1 MSAQNFDLIVIGGG
15 PGGYIAA
22 IRASQLGQKVAVVEK
37 RSTLG
42 GTCLNVGCIPS
53 KALLESTEHFHSAQK
68 NFTKHG
74 IIIEGGVRL
83 DLEAMMK
90 RKDAVVR
97 QLTTGIAG
105 LFKKH
110 KITGFTGEGR
120 FDKSEGGQHKV
131 VVKVADQDQV
141 LLAPKV
147 IIATGS
153 VPASLRGIDFDGEK
167 IVSSTE
173 ALSLK
178 QVPKD
183 FVVIGG
189 GVIGLELG
197 SVWARLGSK
206 VTVVEYSDRIV
217 PGVDAQIGKE
227 LHKSLVKLGFEFKL
241 STECL
246 SAKASKDG
254 VELEVRDRASNATS
268 KIKGD
273 VVLVSTGRR
282 AFTGGLN
289 LEAIGL
295 KTDERGMITINDHF
309 ETAVKG
315 VYAIGDVVRGA
326 MLAHKAEEEG
336 VAVAEIMAGQAGH
349 VSYDKIPA
357 VVYTHPEVA
366 SVGLTEE
373 EAKQKHLTFKVGT
386 FPFMANARAKAIDDT
401 DGLVKIISDAK
412 TDKILGAHIIGPS
425 AGELIAEIVAVMEFG
440 GSSEDIA
447 RTCHAHPT
455 LAEAV
460 KEAALAVDKRTLNM

>member
-1 MSAQNFDLIVIGGG
+1 MGSENFDLIIIGAG

-22 IRASQLGQKVAVVEK
+22 IRAAQLGMKVACVEK
-37 RSTLG
+37 RATLG

-68 NFTKHG
+68 NFAKHG
-74 IIIEGGVRL
+74 IVIEGGVKV

-90 RKDAVVR
+90 RKDSVVR
-97 QLTTGIAG
+97 QLTGGIAG

-110 KITGFTGEGR
+110 KITPFTGEAR
-120 FDKSEGGQHKV
+120 FEKSEGGTHKV
-131 VVKVADQDQV
+131 VVKVADQDQT

-153 VPASLRGIDFDGEK
+153 SPSSLKGIDFDGEK

-173 ALSLK
+173 ALALK
-178 QVPKD
+178 QIPKH
-183 FVVIGG
+183 FIVIGG

-197 SVWARLGSK
+197 SVWKRLGSN
-206 VTVVEYSDRIV
+206 VTVVEYADRIV
-217 PGVDAQIGKE
+217 PGVDTQIGKE
-227 LHKSLVKLGFEFKL
+227 LHKSLTKLGFEFKL
-241 STECL
+241 STECV
-246 SAKASKDG
+246 SAKAGKDG
-254 VELEVRDRASNATS
+254 VELEIRDRASNVSS
-268 KIKGD
+268 KIKAD

-289 LEAIGL
+289 LEAVGL
-295 KTDERGMITINDHF
+295 KADERGQIAINDHF

-315 VYAIGDVVRGA
+315 IYAIGDVVRGA

-336 VAVAEIMAGQAGH
+336 VAVAEILAGQAGH
-349 VSYDKIPA
+349 VAYDKIPS
-357 VVYTHPEVA
+357 VIYTHPEVA
-366 SVGLTEE
+366 SVGMSEE
-373 EAKQKHLTFKVGT
+373 DAKAKHLTFKVGT
-386 FPFMANARAKAIDDT
+386 FPFMANARAKAMDDT
-401 DGLVKIISDAK
+401 DGFVKIIADAK
-412 TDKILGAHIIGPS
+412 TDKILGAHIIGPR

-455 LAEAV
+455 LSESV